1 MEAAMESM
9 ARWESLCA
17 SSGVLRFLD
26 INLRGIGQVMF
37 QDNPLTGALFL
48 LAIAWGSYAAG
59 VPQVAIA
66 GVVAVIV
73 ATLTAQWLRVD
84 REPLHSGL
92 YGFNAV
98 LVGLALATFLAPSA
112 LLWVYVVLGAAVSVV
127 AMLAT
132 TNVVKPWGGA
142 LTFPF
147 VLTTWLLLLATYGF
161 SGLVGTAL
169 PSGNVV
175 TDFQAYQASPL
186 QPIDLVQ
193 GVFQSI
199 SQVFLKASGIAALL
213 LLAGLAV
220 NSLAAAAFALGGAI
234 LAVLTAHLFG
244 AESELITGGL
254 LGFSPVLTA
263 IALGTVFYQPSWRV
277 VAYTVLA
284 TVFTVIVQSA
294 LNVALTPFAIPAL
307 TAPFVLVTW
316 LFLLPRQCLEK
327 APAAAAG
334 ASTPRT
340 T

>member
-1 MEAAMESM
+1 MEKVLVK
-9 ARWESLCA
+9 WEGLCA
-17 SSGVLRFLD
+17 SSGVLQFVD
-26 INLRGIGQVMF
+26 INLRGIGQVML

-48 LAIAWGSYAAG
+48 AAIAWGSYAAG
-59 VPQVAIA
+59 VPHVAIA
-66 GVVAVIV
+66 GVVAVVV

-84 REPLHSGL
+84 RESLHSGH
-92 YGFNAV
+92 YGFNGI
-98 LVGLALATFLAPSA
+98 LVGMALATFLAPNA
-112 LLWVYVVLGAAVSVV
+112 LLWVYVVLGAAISVV
-127 AMLAT
+127 VKLAT

-161 SGLVGTAL
+161 SGLAGTVL

-175 TDFQAYQASPL
+175 TAFQPYQASPL
-186 QPIDLVQ
+186 QVIDLVR

-199 SQVFLKASGIAALL
+199 SQVFLSASSLAALL

-277 VAYTVLA
+277 AAYTA
-284 TVFTVIVQSA
+284 AGTIFTVIAQAA
-294 LNVALTPFAIPAL
+294 LNVALTPFGIPAL

-316 LFLLPRQCLEK
+316 LFLLPRQCLEGTR
-327 APAAAAG
+327 AATADTP
-334 ASTPRT
+334 TPRT